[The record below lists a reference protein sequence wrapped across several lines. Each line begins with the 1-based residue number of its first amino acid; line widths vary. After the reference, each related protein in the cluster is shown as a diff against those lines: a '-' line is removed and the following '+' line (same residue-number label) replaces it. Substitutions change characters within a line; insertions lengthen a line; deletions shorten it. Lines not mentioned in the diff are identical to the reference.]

1 MVYAKILNLSV
12 KSNIVGKLLNK
23 TNIGKNLVTKSLKK
37 LYGEQV
43 GKASEYGVRVFCRT
57 ANDGKVITTALD
69 KNNKAY
75 FENVKV
81 FNDKGK
87 LIESATRKN
96 FSHAHTSY
104 DYEGSGLVHMRHT
117 SWRDADSSH
126 ILGAKY
132 PVDVKTS
139 RFVREYIGTEI
150 NPQKLAYN
158 KMRDV
163 VETADLLQAP
173 ACARV
178 NKTVKDYKTFAG
190 MNLDFPMVN
199 PNPEVRAFFQ
209 NM

>member
-12 KSNIVGKLLNK
+12 KSNIIGSLFKK
-23 TNIGKNLVTKSLKK
+23 TNFGKNLVTKSLKN

-43 GKASEYGVRVFCRT
+43 GRAGENGIRVFRRT
-57 ANDGKVITTALD
+57 ANDGRVITTALD

-75 FENVKV
+75 FENIKV

-87 LIESATRKN
+87 LVESATRKN
-96 FSHAHTSY
+96 SGHVHTSY
-104 DYEGSGLVHMRHT
+104 DYKDYDQFLMRSI
-117 SWRDADSSH
+117 SWHDADSSR
-126 ILGAKY
+126 ILGATY
-132 PVDVKTS
+132 PGDVKTS
-139 RFVREYIGTEI
+139 RFVREYLGTEI
-150 NPQKLAYN
+150 NAQKLAYN

-163 VETADLLQAP
+163 LETADLSRGP
-173 ACARV
+173 ARACV

-209 NM
+209 NI